1 MLGSVEAWFVVED
14 MTMKTVAI
22 ASQKGGTGKTT
33 TAVHLA
39 TAATIAGYHAV
50 VIDLDPQGSA
60 ATWGDDR
67 GESAPE
73 VVSGQASRLDV
84 LLEGAAKEGFD
95 LVVIDTG
102 PAADA
107 AARRC
112 AEKADL
118 ILIPCRPAAFDLKAI
133 RTTLDLVDSTRTP
146 AFVVLNAAPIRSRAV
161 DEARDVVAGLGAKV
175 APVVICQRAAYVHS
189 VISGQ
194 TAQEFEPGGKAAE
207 EIGQLWNWVK
217 DQLRLPPLQKAA

>member
-1 MLGSVEAWFVVED
+1 
-14 MTMKTVAI
+14 MKTVAI

-39 TAATIAGYHAV
+39 TAASLAGYHAV

-67 GESAPE
+67 GDAAPE
-73 VVSGQASRLDV
+73 VISGQASRLDV
-84 LLEGAAKEGFD
+84 LLESAAKEGFD
-95 LVVIDTG
+95 LVVLDTG

-133 RTTLDLVDSTRTP
+133 RTTLALVESTRTP
-146 AFVVLNAAPIRSRAV
+146 AFVVINAAPIRSKAV
-161 DEARDVVAGLGAKV
+161 DEARDVVNGLGASV
-175 APVVICQRAAYVHS
+175 APVVICQRAAYAHS
-189 VISGQ
+189 VISGR

-207 EIGQLWNWVK
+207 EMEQLWNWVK
-217 DQLRLPPLQKAA
+217 TQLRLPPLQKAA